1 MNTPNTLLDEIRPF
15 APENI
20 ESKNLILLSFS
31 ILLFVLIL
39 YEKNLELSKKC
50 CIFVVSNRKNRVM
63 TKEEILNNVR
73 NLTTTTARN
82 SMGCSENWYNWFYA
96 LRETFG
102 IEKLEKMSEEELN
115 DLLKLAEVLAD
126 AFY

>member
-1 MNTPNTLLDEIRPF
+1 
-15 APENI
+15 
-20 ESKNLILLSFS
+20 
-31 ILLFVLIL
+31 
-39 YEKNLELSKKC
+39 
-50 CIFVVSNRKNRVM
+50 VSNGKNKVM
-63 TKEEILNNVR
+63 TKEEILNKVKNI
-73 NLTTTTARN
+73 TTTTERN